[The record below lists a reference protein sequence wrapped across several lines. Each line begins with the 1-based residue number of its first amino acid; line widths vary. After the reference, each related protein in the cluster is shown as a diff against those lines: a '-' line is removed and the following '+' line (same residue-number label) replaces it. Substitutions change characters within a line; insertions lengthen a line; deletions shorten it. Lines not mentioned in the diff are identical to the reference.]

1 MKLDKLTL
9 DEMVQGI
16 ESENSVWT
24 ELLSHPEAE
33 QLWSNAVKRREKLD
47 AFCRFVVKWP
57 SLVTNYNKVKSFAK
71 KSFDAPSISIL
82 SSISN
87 PDLFSATLNNAQV
100 NAESSLLE
108 VAVEWGTQQVIEL
121 GSELKIKFNT
131 EALISIYYSYNS
143 GDGWIN
149 SSDAWDFL
157 PHEGAVLLTFVDAD
171 SKSNELE
178 LVLRDAKSV
187 ATIVLLPS

>member
-16 ESENSVWT
+16 ESEDSVWA

-33 QLWSNAVKRREKLD
+33 QLWNNAVKRREELD

-57 SLVTNYNKVKSFAK
+57 SLVINYNKVKSFAK
-71 KSFDAPSISIL
+71 KSFDAPSISIF
-82 SSISN
+82 SPS
-87 PDLFSATLNNAQV
+87 PDLFSATLSNAQV
-100 NAESSLLE
+100 NDESSSLE

-121 GSELKIKFNT
+121 GSELRINFST
-131 EALISIYYSYNS
+131 EALISIYYSYNN

-178 LVLRDAKSV
+178 LALRDAKSV

>member
-16 ESENSVWT
+16 ESEDSVWT

-57 SLVTNYNKVKSFAK
+57 SLMTNYNKVKSFAK
-71 KSFDAPSISIL
+71 KSFDAPSISIF
-82 SSISN
+82 SPS

-100 NAESSLLE
+100 NNESSSLE

-121 GSELKIKFNT
+121 GSELRINFST
-131 EALISIYYSYNS
+131 EALISIYYSYNN

-149 SSDAWDFL
+149 SSYAWDFL
-157 PHEGAVLLTFVDAD
+157 PHEGAVLLTFVDTD

-178 LVLRDAKSV
+178 LALRDAKSV

>member
-16 ESENSVWT
+16 ESESSVWT

-71 KSFDAPSISIL
+71 KSFDAPSISIF
-82 SSISN
+82 SPS

-100 NAESSLLE
+100 NAESSSLE

-131 EALISIYYSYNS
+131 EALISIYYSYNC
-143 GDGWIN
+143 GDGWIK

-157 PHEGAVLLTFVDAD
+157 PHDGAVLLTFVDTD

-178 LVLRDAKSV
+178 LALRVAKSV